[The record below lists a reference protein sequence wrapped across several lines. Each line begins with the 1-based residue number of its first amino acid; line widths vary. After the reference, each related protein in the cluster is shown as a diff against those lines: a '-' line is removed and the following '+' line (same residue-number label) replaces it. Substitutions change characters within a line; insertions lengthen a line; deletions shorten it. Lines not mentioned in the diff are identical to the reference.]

1 MTRVLYEPNKL
12 HLRIEGHAGS
22 APKGEDLVCAGVSAL
37 GFTLLLAAGE
47 YYADIVTDE
56 DSGLME
62 VTLKPQNVEESAYCF
77 VVMNTIA
84 DGLELLA
91 YKYPEYVTIE
101 RRD

>member
-1 MTRVLYEPNKL
+1 MTKVLYEPTMW

-91 YKYPEYVTIE
+91 GQFPEFVSYE
-101 RRD
+101 RSE